1 MRKKK
6 SAILK
11 AVYDTARGLYQA
23 GAVDKVT
30 LHEFA
35 ALTTETYVEELAKQG
50 SRAKYDAVLAKVPDI
65 EPEEYDRLPT
75 KSQLP

>member
-11 AVYDTARGLYQA
+11 AVYNTARSLYQA
-23 GAVDKVT
+23 GVIDEVT

-35 ALTTETYVEELAKQG
+35 ALTTETSLEDLAKRG

-65 EPEEYDRLPT
+65 EPEEHDRLPT
-75 KSQLP
+75 ESGIH

>member
-11 AVYDTARGLYQA
+11 AVHDTARGLYQA
-23 GAVDKVT
+23 GAIDN
-30 LHEFA
+30 
-35 ALTTETYVEELAKQG
+35 ALITETSLEELAERG

-65 EPEEYDRLPT
+65 EPEEYDLLPAED
-75 KSQLP
+75 KIH